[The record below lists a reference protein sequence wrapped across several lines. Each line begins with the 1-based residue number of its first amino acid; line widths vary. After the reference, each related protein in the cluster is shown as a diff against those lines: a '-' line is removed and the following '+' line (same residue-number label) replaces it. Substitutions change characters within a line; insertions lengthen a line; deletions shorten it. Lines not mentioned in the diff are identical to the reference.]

1 MGAWRWLE
9 GEAHELARL
18 FGYREVRPP
27 LLEETEL
34 FKRSVGEVTDIVEKE
49 MFTIERNDHSFTLRP
64 EGTAGAVR
72 AYLEAG
78 YAKNAPFQKL
88 YYLGPMFRY
97 ERPQKGRERQF
108 TQFGV
113 ECIGSLDPRL
123 DAESVHL
130 AVSFFRR
137 LGLAGLEV
145 RLNSMGD
152 GPDRDAYREA
162 VRAFVRPNLA
172 KYSEDSQR
180 RFERNVLRVLD
191 SKDPRD
197 VELNAGAP
205 RLLDHLGDENRAH
218 FERVVA
224 LLHGLGVDAVVDPTV
239 VRGLDY
245 YTRTVFEVHCPSLGA
260 RSALCGGGRYDH
272 LVAQL
277 GGPELGAVGF
287 AIGFTGTL
295 TALSEAGLLAGRNE
309 PPVPCFVACADDSA
323 RDAALAIASEL
334 RGAGV
339 GALFDQDERKLK
351 RQLEVAAKGA
361 HPLVAVVGAQELASG
376 VVQLKRMSDG
386 FQEAVPRAELARR
399 AAAWL
404 ASART

>member
-1 MGAWRWLE
+1 
-9 GEAHELARL
+9 
-18 FGYREVRPP
+18 
-27 LLEETEL
+27 
-34 FKRSVGEVTDIVEKE
+34 
-49 MFTIERNDHSFTLRP
+49 
-64 EGTAGAVR
+64 VR

>member
-1 MGAWRWLE
+1 
-9 GEAHELARL
+9 
-18 FGYREVRPP
+18 
-27 LLEETEL
+27 
-34 FKRSVGEVTDIVEKE
+34 
-49 MFTIERNDHSFTLRP
+49 
-64 EGTAGAVR
+64 
-72 AYLEAG
+72 
-78 YAKNAPFQKL
+78 
-88 YYLGPMFRY
+88 
-97 ERPQKGRERQF
+97 
-108 TQFGV
+108 
-113 ECIGSLDPRL
+113 
-123 DAESVHL
+123 
-130 AVSFFRR
+130 
-137 LGLAGLEV
+137 
-145 RLNSMGD
+145 
-152 GPDRDAYREA
+152 
-162 VRAFVRPNLA
+162 VRPNLA

-218 FERVVA
+218 FERVVG
-224 LLHGLGVDAVVDPTV
+224 LLRELGVDAVVDPTV

-295 TALSEAGLLAGRNE
+295 TALSEAGLLAGHDE

-323 RDAALAIASEL
+323 RDAAVAIANEL
-334 RGAGV
+334 RLGGV
-339 GALFDQDERKLK
+339 GAVFDQDQRKLK

-361 HPLVAVVGAQELASG
+361 HPLVAVVGAQELESG
-376 VVQLKRMSDG
+376 VVQLKRMADG
-386 FQEAVPRAELARR
+386 HQEAVPRAELARR

-404 ASART
+404 ELRGT